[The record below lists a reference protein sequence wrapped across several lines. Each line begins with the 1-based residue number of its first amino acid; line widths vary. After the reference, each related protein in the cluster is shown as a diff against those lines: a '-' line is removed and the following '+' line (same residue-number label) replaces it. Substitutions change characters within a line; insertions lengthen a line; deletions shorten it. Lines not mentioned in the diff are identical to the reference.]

1 MSGTAHTVCST
12 DALQPGDKFVTQIEG
27 KEIAV
32 FNIEGE
38 YRAYLNWCPHQ
49 GGPVCE
55 GNLTGTQK
63 STFDRETLDLDLEWT
78 QEGEILNCPWH
89 GWEFEVRTGESLS
102 RKGVKLPSYAV
113 EVEDG
118 EIIVSV

>member
-1 MSGTAHTVCST
+1 MSEHVVA
-12 DALQPGDKFVTQIEG
+12 DEG
-27 KEIAV
+27 EIAPGERIVVELERLEIGV
-32 FNIEGE
+32 FRIGDD
-38 YRAYLNWCPHQ
+38 YYAYPNWCPHQ